1 MSPLD
6 PRRLALLLA
15 LAGAV
20 AGRPQDDGA
29 LEVGQGFQIYD
40 TQAVRARVESASEHI
55 AASRWSEALVDLQA
69 LLEEHWGEVLPA
81 ARPKAR
87 VGHGVSQQDVH
98 VGAVAWSRETL
109 THLPAEAKSLYQER
123 YGARADRALAA
134 AIASGDRVGLTAV
147 AMRWPVTE
155 EALRAWWA
163 LGDLEL
169 ELGNESAGL
178 AAWTR
183 ALRSELVLLGAP
195 EEELELERPAD
206 WNAARER
213 LSALRAAAGQPADPW
228 GASARVAFAAQELA
242 AGRVEGA
249 RAPRES
255 TALSP
260 GGDSPRLGRAVD
272 KWPEPHTLMDG
283 PGPSEGE
290 HPFSGRATARYALYP
305 AHLGDELF
313 YSTTRAVF
321 ALGAY
326 TGEVLWRTPPDML
339 SWRSISTG
347 GNVQDSGT
355 FDKAIEFDEALVR
368 PAAAQGVVVAA
379 LQIPLAYERED
390 SYGDLEII
398 KVVPE
403 RRLFAF
409 DARTGELLWDTLPP
423 RGWDGENGTFAER
436 TTIVGSPTVSGSRVL
451 VPAARI
457 RGRIELFVGCF
468 DLHTGE
474 VLWNA
479 PLITGQRPLNMFGR
493 PVREYAAPPVV
504 VEGERVLVATQMGT
518 VACLNLFTGET
529 LWQSLYNQIP
539 IVAGNY
545 YNPGSLKGVWL
556 NAPPAVAGDVV
567 VVAPWDGYDLLG
579 LDLASGAVLWSLS
592 AGEFNRRLGDDLAK
606 VQVLLAADER
616 RVFLGGLKLAVFEAP
631 GGLAREAPLQ
641 RDWVYPVSERFRE
654 RLPRP
659 VVTRDRIYVSQRSG
673 IEVLDRRNGKL
684 IEEIEDASW
693 GNPLIGDGMVFTLSS
708 YSCNGYFEWDSM
720 LRRARE
726 RLAAAPG
733 DPTAVEGLARVLY
746 RRGLSATA
754 SSEYRGAA
762 RDLADARE
770 VLQSLGS
777 ADGAE
782 VHPPLRACLFDVLR
796 AEGRNARLG
805 ADPRAAVQS
814 LRRARGLAPN
824 AAALRDT
831 LIEEAEVLRERDP
844 SGWLDALALL
854 LDELPDL
861 PLEVRVV
868 PGPVPG
874 APWVR
879 LEPLCTSP
887 ARALE
892 DPATTLTLPV
902 GLWVLVERVTT
913 GQSDE
918 RGSDR
923 GRAFADLHA
932 ILQRY
937 PLTPLAGET
946 ARAWASQ
953 RIAAKLDAGDRVGYE
968 PFAERA
974 DALLREALA
983 ANDAQRLERV
993 GELYPGSP
1001 AAARANDA
1009 RVDLSL
1015 ASGDLAAVARIVLD
1029 ELPPTWRPA
1038 QANARDVRNLLRLA
1052 ARLGE
1057 AGNPVLRAAWAASLA
1072 AVHGELELDPWPGG
1086 KARLADLARAWQDAL
1101 ASEAPPAPSFD
1112 ATVEGTREF
1121 PGPLLFQSLGRL
1133 PAPASPAGEPPAAD
1147 AGAVRLFGQVEGDGW
1162 TLYAFSSSA
1171 GGSPLWTRSFGD
1183 ARGSPAER
1191 SPLSSELCDSF
1202 AASAGR
1208 VHVGTRSEVVT
1219 LDGATG
1225 ATEWTWSAARPGVES
1240 VVQDS
1245 GLVLVRHAPD
1255 APGAEAESEQLTVLD
1270 AATGTPLWSR
1280 TIDAS
1285 RIHSRPVVG
1294 AGMIVLLPLHPGE
1307 ARVLDLFSGHET
1319 VRLDLPSCGYR
1330 TATNAWLQ
1338 DGRLCLPYF
1347 SHDPKRGESPGIR
1360 AWDLATGEL
1369 AWHVQVRGIAGREW
1383 DLKEIFAHEGE
1394 TTLLLSPLKA
1404 DASAAPGLYPLNVA
1418 LGAIATRPVA
1428 EVPDGRILGTST
1440 ARYVLDA
1447 PYVFSLEGAGGP
1459 EGAYS
1464 VRAIH
1469 LRFGERWRAPLSDGK
1484 FSLQASEMPL
1494 PVVSDSTVAIVYVE
1508 PDGTAGSR
1516 QRRPRL
1522 LLLDRQSGARKAVLD
1537 LSHTLFSPTA
1547 TLQLDALGPDLFV
1560 CGARMML
1567 WLR

>member
-6 PRRLALLLA
+6 PRPLVLLLA
-15 LAGAV
+15 LAGGAR
-20 AGRPQDDGA
+20 GGSQDDDP

-40 TQAVRARVESASEHI
+40 TQAVRARVESANEHI
-55 AASRWSEALVDLQA
+55 AAGRWSEALVDLQA

-81 ARPKAR
+81 ARPRSR

-109 THLPAEAKSLYQER
+109 THLPAEAKRLYQER
-123 YGARADRALAA
+123 YGARASRALVA
-134 AIASGDRVGLTAV
+134 AIASGDRVGLTSV

-169 ELGNESAGL
+169 ELGNASAGL
-178 AAWTR
+178 SAWTR

-195 EEELELERPAD
+195 EDELELERPAD
-206 WNAARER
+206 WSGAQER
-213 LSALRAAAGQPADPW
+213 LVALRKAAGLPADPW
-228 GASARVAFAAQELA
+228 GTSARVAFAAQELA
-242 AGRVEGA
+242 AGRVEETEG
-249 RAPRES
+249 PRES

-260 GGDSPRLGRAVD
+260 GGESPRLGRAVD
-272 KWPEPHTLMDG
+272 KWPEPHTLMDS

-290 HPFSGRATARYALYP
+290 HPFSGRAPARYALYP
-305 AHLGDELF
+305 ARLGDELF
-313 YSTTRAVF
+313 YSTSRAVF

-339 SWRSISTG
+339 SWRTISTG
-347 GNVQDSGT
+347 GNVENAGT
-355 FDKAIEFDEALVR
+355 FDKAIEFDEALIR

-379 LQIPLAYERED
+379 LQIPLAYENED

-409 DARTGELLWDTLPP
+409 DARTGALLWDTLPP

-504 VEGERVLVATQMGT
+504 VAGERVLVATQMGT

-539 IVAGNY
+539 IIAGNY
-545 YNPGSLKGVWL
+545 YNPGSLKSIWL

-567 VVAPWDGYDLLG
+567 VVAPCDGYDLLG
-579 LDLASGAVLWSLS
+579 LDLASGVVLWSLS

-606 VQVLLAADER
+606 VQILLDADER
-616 RVFLGGLKLAVFEAP
+616 RVYLGGLKLAVFEAP

-673 IEVLDRRNGKL
+673 IEILDRRNGKL
-684 IEEIEDASW
+684 IEQVEDATW
-693 GNPLIGDGMVFTLSS
+693 GNPLIADGMVFTLST

-726 RLAAAPG
+726 RLATSPG
-733 DPTAVEGLARVLY
+733 DPAAVEGLARVLH

-754 SSEYRGAA
+754 RSEYRGAA
-762 RDLADARE
+762 RDLEDARE
-770 VLQSLGS
+770 VLESLGS
-777 ADGAE
+777 GDGTE

-805 ADPRAAVQS
+805 ADPRGAVQS
-814 LRRARGLAPN
+814 LRRARELAPN

-831 LIEEAEVLRERDP
+831 LVEEAEVLRARDP
-844 SGWLDALALL
+844 AGWLDALALL
-854 LDELPDL
+854 HDELSDL
-861 PLEVRVV
+861 PLDVRVV
-868 PGPVPG
+868 PGQVPG
-874 APWVR
+874 AAWER
-879 LEPLCTSP
+879 LEPLVTSP
-887 ARALE
+887 PRDVE
-892 DPATTLTLPV
+892 DPPLELTVPV
-902 GLWVLVERVTT
+902 GLWVLVERITA
-913 GQSDE
+913 SPADE
-918 RGSDR
+918 RGTDR

-937 PLTPLAGET
+937 PSLALVGES
-946 ARAWASQ
+946 ARSWAAG
-953 RIAAKLDAGDRVGYE
+953 RIAAKLGSGDRIGYE

-983 ANDAQRLERV
+983 ASDVRRLERV
-993 GELYPGSP
+993 GELYPSSP

-1015 ASGDLAAVARIVLD
+1015 ASGDLGEVARIVLD
-1029 ELPPTWRPA
+1029 ELPPSWRPA
-1038 QANARDVRNLLRLA
+1038 EASEREVRNLVRLA

-1057 AGNPVLRAAWAASLA
+1057 AGNPTLRANWAASLA
-1072 AVHGELELDPWPGG
+1072 AAHGDLELDPAPGVH
-1086 KARLADLARAWQDAL
+1086 ARLADLARTWHDEL
-1101 ASEAPPAPSFD
+1101 APAAEPAPSFD
-1112 ATVEGTREF
+1112 AAIEGTREF
-1121 PGPLLFQSLGRL
+1121 LGPLLFQSLGRL
-1133 PAPASPAGEPPAAD
+1133 PAPRGQPLPVEAGQ
-1147 AGAVRLFGQVEGDGW
+1147 VRLFGQLEGDGW
-1162 TLYAFSSSA
+1162 TLLAFSTTS
-1171 GGSPLWTRSFGD
+1171 GGEPLWTRAFGNT
-1183 ARGSPAER
+1183 RGSSAER
-1191 SPLSSELCDSF
+1191 SPLSSELFDGV
-1202 AASAGR
+1202 AASPGR
-1208 VHVGTRSEVVT
+1208 VHVGTRSQVAT
-1219 LDGATG
+1219 LDRATG
-1225 ATEWTWSAARPGVES
+1225 ATEWTWAAPRGGIES
-1240 VVQDS
+1240 VVHDS
-1245 GLVLVRHAPD
+1245 GLVLVRHQPD
-1255 APGAEAESEQLTVLD
+1255 APRGDPESQQFTVLD
-1270 AATGTPLWSR
+1270 AASGTRLWSR
-1280 TIDAS
+1280 TIDTS
-1285 RIHSRPVVG
+1285 RTHLRPVVG
-1294 AGMIVLLPLHPGE
+1294 SGVIVILPQHPGE
-1307 ARVLDLFSGHET
+1307 AVVLDLFSGHET
-1319 VRLDLPSCGYR
+1319 ARLELPSCGYR
-1330 TATNAWLQ
+1330 TASNTWLQ
-1338 DGRLCLPYF
+1338 DGRVCLPYF
-1347 SHDPKRGESPGIR
+1347 IPDKNRNESPGIR
-1360 AWDLATGEL
+1360 AYDLSTGEL

-1394 TTLLLSPLKA
+1394 TTLLLSPLDA
-1404 DASAAPGLYPLNVA
+1404 EASATPGLYPLNVA
-1418 LGAIATRPVA
+1418 LGALATRPVA
-1428 EVPDGRILGTST
+1428 EVPNGRILGAST
-1440 ARYVLDA
+1440 ARYELDS
-1447 PYVFSLEGAGGP
+1447 PYVFSLEGNGGP
-1459 EGAYS
+1459 EGGYT

-1484 FSLQASEMPL
+1484 FSLQASDMPL

-1516 QRRPRL
+1516 QRRPRMV
-1522 LLLDRQSGARKAVLD
+1522 LLDRQSGVRQAVLD